1 MANDLLTL
9 SIAKSDEP
17 FDIPT
22 LNYGRLELGK
32 TVEITVTESDGTP
45 YDLTDKDITFIEKF
59 SNTGKGIIIDNG
71 TASESGK
78 FIRDADSDTQGK
90 FKYIFQKN
98 AFQGSGTAQFEFI
111 TNNETVDTT
120 NPFNIDVHFM
130 LPIQM
135 NLDNATYVSDL
146 ASLQAHFNGVVRNA
160 SQQTDKII
168 ADLQEQVQDAV
179 QKGNTNIEQ
188 QIADAKTKLQNLV
201 DDTQKQITDLT
212 TQIQNDSKQIKAL
225 QESWSS
231 AQEQIRKVTQDQI
244 DKLQSKID
252 AFETQYTQTLATKAN
267 KVDLD
272 ATNQN
277 VAKKAD
283 QTSLTELET
292 KVNNKADATVLANYE
307 TVSDAKYQLE
317 AKADKASLADY
328 ETIADT
334 DKKLALKANIAD
346 TYTKQEVDSAVAG
359 AGKIKSISINK
370 GNKIEPDETGNVDI
384 TTPAEPDLTPY
395 AKSIDVNSELA
406 KKADAQTV
414 NTALDTKANK
424 ADIDK
429 VLATKANVAD
439 SYTKKEIDDKFANTV
454 AASGNTKSISVN
466 GGTKSSPDQS
476 GNIDIKINE
485 PDLTGYAKT
494 ADVNTE
500 LSKKANITDINAE
513 LAAKA
518 NKADLD
524 ATNQN
529 VAKKADQTSL
539 TELETKVNNKAD
551 ATVLANYETVSDAKY
566 QLEAKA
572 DKASLADYETI
583 ADTDKKLAL
592 KANIADTYTK
602 QEVDS
607 AVAGA
612 GKIKSISINKG
623 NKIEPDETGNVDIT
637 TPAEPDLT
645 PYAKSIDV
653 NSELA
658 KKADAQTVNTA
669 LDTKANKADI
679 DKVLATKANV
689 ADSYTKKEID
699 DKFANTVA
707 ASGNTKSISVNGGT
721 KSSPDQSGNIDIK
734 INEPDLTGYAK
745 TADVNTE
752 LSKKANITDINAELA
767 AKANTADV
775 DSALTKKGEVK
786 SVTVNGGAAIKPDDS
801 GNVAITTPKPDL
813 TAYAKTADVNAQLAA
828 KADITDV
835 DTKLSTKANSDDVTK
850 SLAGKANTTDVVPKT
865 DFTTLQ
871 NQYDALK
878 TNYDDLKSKFDD
890 IVKQLATKA
899 TIKYFKSD
907 QADTAKDWS
916 GKTAYGIAIIDDALA
931 NSATDTANTS
941 TTNSN
946 TPVTNT
952 GK

>member
-59 SNTGKGIIIDNG
+59 SNTGKGMIIDNG

-98 AFQGSGTAQFEFI
+98 AFQGSGTAQFEFT

-130 LPIQM
+130 LPIQI

-146 ASLQAHFNGVVRNA
+146 AALQAHFNGVVRNA

-168 ADLQEQVQDAV
+168 ADLQKQVQDAV

-188 QIADAKTKLQNLV
+188 QIADAKAKLQNLV

-212 TQIQNDSKQIKAL
+212 TQIQNDSKQINAL

-267 KVDLD
+267 KADLD

-283 QTSLTELET
+283 QTSLTELEA
-292 KVNNKADATVLANYE
+292 KVNNKADATVLTNYE

-384 TTPAEPDLTPY
+384 TTPAGPDLTPY

-424 ADIDK
+424 ADVDK

-513 LAAKA
+513 LA
-518 NKADLD
+518 
-524 ATNQN
+524 T
-529 VAKKADQTSL
+529 
-539 TELETKVNNKAD
+539 
-551 ATVLANYETVSDAKY
+551 
-566 QLEAKA
+566 
-572 DKASLADYETI
+572 
-583 ADTDKKLAL
+583 
-592 KANIADTYTK
+592 
-602 QEVDS
+602 
-607 AVAGA
+607 
-612 GKIKSISINKG
+612 
-623 NKIEPDETGNVDIT
+623 
-637 TPAEPDLT
+637 
-645 PYAKSIDV
+645 
-653 NSELA
+653 
-658 KKADAQTVNTA
+658 
-669 LDTKANKADI
+669 
-679 DKVLATKANV
+679 
-689 ADSYTKKEID
+689 
-699 DKFANTVA
+699 
-707 ASGNTKSISVNGGT
+707 
-721 KSSPDQSGNIDIK
+721 
-734 INEPDLTGYAK
+734 
-745 TADVNTE
+745 
-752 LSKKANITDINAELA
+752 
-767 AKANTADV
+767 KANTADV

-801 GNVAITTPKPDL
+801 GNVAITTPNPDL

-946 TPVTNT
+946 IPVTNT

>member
-59 SNTGKGIIIDNG
+59 SNTGKGMIIDNG
-71 TASESGK
+71 TASESGE
-78 FIRDADSDTQGK
+78 FIRDTDSDTQGK

-98 AFQGSGTAQFEFI
+98 AFQGSGTAQFEFT

-146 ASLQAHFNGVVRNA
+146 AALQAHFNDVVRNA

-168 ADLQEQVQDAV
+168 ADLQKQVQDAV

-188 QIADAKTKLQNLV
+188 QIADAKAKLQNLV

-212 TQIQNDSKQIKAL
+212 TQIQNDSKQINAL

-267 KVDLD
+267 KADLD

-307 TVSDAKYQLE
+307 TVSDVKSQLE

-384 TTPAEPDLTPY
+384 TIPAEPDLTPY

-414 NTALDTKANK
+414 NIALDTKANK

-513 LAAKA
+513 LA
-518 NKADLD
+518 
-524 ATNQN
+524 T
-529 VAKKADQTSL
+529 
-539 TELETKVNNKAD
+539 
-551 ATVLANYETVSDAKY
+551 
-566 QLEAKA
+566 
-572 DKASLADYETI
+572 
-583 ADTDKKLAL
+583 
-592 KANIADTYTK
+592 
-602 QEVDS
+602 
-607 AVAGA
+607 
-612 GKIKSISINKG
+612 
-623 NKIEPDETGNVDIT
+623 
-637 TPAEPDLT
+637 
-645 PYAKSIDV
+645 
-653 NSELA
+653 
-658 KKADAQTVNTA
+658 
-669 LDTKANKADI
+669 
-679 DKVLATKANV
+679 
-689 ADSYTKKEID
+689 
-699 DKFANTVA
+699 
-707 ASGNTKSISVNGGT
+707 
-721 KSSPDQSGNIDIK
+721 
-734 INEPDLTGYAK
+734 
-745 TADVNTE
+745 
-752 LSKKANITDINAELA
+752 
-767 AKANTADV
+767 KANTADV

-801 GNVAITTPKPDL
+801 GNVAITTPNPDL
-813 TAYAKTADVNAQLAA
+813 TAYAKTADVNAQLTA
-828 KADITDV
+828 KANITDV
-835 DTKLSTKANSDDVTK
+835 DTKLSAKANSDDVTK
-850 SLAGKANTTDVVPKT
+850 SLAGKANTADVVPKT

-946 TPVTNT
+946 ILVTNT

>member
-59 SNTGKGIIIDNG
+59 SNTGKGMIIDNG

-146 ASLQAHFNGVVRNA
+146 AALQAHFNGVVRNA

-168 ADLQEQVQDAV
+168 ADLQKQVQDAV

-188 QIADAKTKLQNLV
+188 QIADAKAKLQNLV

-212 TQIQNDSKQIKAL
+212 TQIQNDSKQINAL

-267 KVDLD
+267 KADLD
-272 ATNQN
+272 VTNQN

-283 QTSLTELET
+283 QTSLTELEA
-292 KVNNKADATVLANYE
+292 KVNNKADATVLTNYE

-424 ADIDK
+424 ADVDK

-513 LAAKA
+513 LA
-518 NKADLD
+518 
-524 ATNQN
+524 T
-529 VAKKADQTSL
+529 
-539 TELETKVNNKAD
+539 
-551 ATVLANYETVSDAKY
+551 
-566 QLEAKA
+566 
-572 DKASLADYETI
+572 
-583 ADTDKKLAL
+583 
-592 KANIADTYTK
+592 
-602 QEVDS
+602 
-607 AVAGA
+607 
-612 GKIKSISINKG
+612 
-623 NKIEPDETGNVDIT
+623 
-637 TPAEPDLT
+637 
-645 PYAKSIDV
+645 
-653 NSELA
+653 
-658 KKADAQTVNTA
+658 
-669 LDTKANKADI
+669 
-679 DKVLATKANV
+679 
-689 ADSYTKKEID
+689 
-699 DKFANTVA
+699 
-707 ASGNTKSISVNGGT
+707 
-721 KSSPDQSGNIDIK
+721 
-734 INEPDLTGYAK
+734 
-745 TADVNTE
+745 
-752 LSKKANITDINAELA
+752 
-767 AKANTADV
+767 KANTADV

-801 GNVAITTPKPDL
+801 GNVAITTPNPDL

-878 TNYDDLKSKFDD
+878 TNYDNLKSKFDD

-952 GK
+952 SK

>member
-59 SNTGKGIIIDNG
+59 SNTGKGMIIDNG

-212 TQIQNDSKQIKAL
+212 TQIQNDSKQINAL

-283 QTSLTELET
+283 QTSLTELEA
-292 KVNNKADATVLANYE
+292 KVNNKADATVLTNYE

-424 ADIDK
+424 ADVDK

-513 LAAKA
+513 LA
-518 NKADLD
+518 
-524 ATNQN
+524 T
-529 VAKKADQTSL
+529 
-539 TELETKVNNKAD
+539 
-551 ATVLANYETVSDAKY
+551 
-566 QLEAKA
+566 
-572 DKASLADYETI
+572 
-583 ADTDKKLAL
+583 
-592 KANIADTYTK
+592 
-602 QEVDS
+602 
-607 AVAGA
+607 
-612 GKIKSISINKG
+612 
-623 NKIEPDETGNVDIT
+623 
-637 TPAEPDLT
+637 
-645 PYAKSIDV
+645 
-653 NSELA
+653 
-658 KKADAQTVNTA
+658 
-669 LDTKANKADI
+669 
-679 DKVLATKANV
+679 
-689 ADSYTKKEID
+689 
-699 DKFANTVA
+699 
-707 ASGNTKSISVNGGT
+707 
-721 KSSPDQSGNIDIK
+721 
-734 INEPDLTGYAK
+734 
-745 TADVNTE
+745 
-752 LSKKANITDINAELA
+752 
-767 AKANTADV
+767 KANTADV

-801 GNVAITTPKPDL
+801 GNVAITTPNPDL

-952 GK
+952 GKKEH

>member
-59 SNTGKGIIIDNG
+59 SNTGKGMIIDNG

-212 TQIQNDSKQIKAL
+212 TQIQNDSKQINAL

-283 QTSLTELET
+283 QTSLTELEA
-292 KVNNKADATVLANYE
+292 KVNNKADATVLTNYE

-424 ADIDK
+424 ADVDK

-513 LAAKA
+513 LA
-518 NKADLD
+518 
-524 ATNQN
+524 T
-529 VAKKADQTSL
+529 
-539 TELETKVNNKAD
+539 
-551 ATVLANYETVSDAKY
+551 
-566 QLEAKA
+566 
-572 DKASLADYETI
+572 
-583 ADTDKKLAL
+583 
-592 KANIADTYTK
+592 
-602 QEVDS
+602 
-607 AVAGA
+607 
-612 GKIKSISINKG
+612 
-623 NKIEPDETGNVDIT
+623 
-637 TPAEPDLT
+637 
-645 PYAKSIDV
+645 
-653 NSELA
+653 
-658 KKADAQTVNTA
+658 
-669 LDTKANKADI
+669 
-679 DKVLATKANV
+679 
-689 ADSYTKKEID
+689 
-699 DKFANTVA
+699 
-707 ASGNTKSISVNGGT
+707 
-721 KSSPDQSGNIDIK
+721 
-734 INEPDLTGYAK
+734 
-745 TADVNTE
+745 
-752 LSKKANITDINAELA
+752 
-767 AKANTADV
+767 KANTADV

-801 GNVAITTPKPDL
+801 GNVAITTPNPDL

-931 NSATDTANTS
+931 NSAADTANTS